1 MKRSRDI
8 DIDVD
13 AVIAS
18 MNMDK
23 GLLAAFKELNGDEL
37 AALLGELANL
47 AGLRTSAFKKARV
60 DLTSFSKAKWSDFAS
75 DYGFSE
81 YTSILNF
88 EIHTTPRYRLPPSL
102 HETMLQNAWRW
113 QDVYRESMFQ
123 EREAGKVRLLEPVC
137 QPNSDYMH
145 CSHSL

>member
-13 AVIAS
+13 DVIAS
-18 MNMDK
+18 MNLDG
-23 GLLAAFKELNGDEL
+23 GLLAAFKELTEDEL
-37 AALLGELANL
+37 AVLLGELANRARL
-47 AGLRTSAFKKARV
+47 PTSAFKKARV
-60 DLTSFSKAKWSDFAS
+60 DLTSFSKAKWSDFAPQ
-75 DYGFSE
+75 YGLPQR
-81 YTSILNF
+81 TSTLTLETF
-88 EIHTTPRYRLPPSL
+88 TTPRYRLPPSL